1 VPKRVDRAAR
11 REEILA
17 AAVKVF
23 ARKGFAASRI
33 EDVAAEAGIGKG
45 VVYLYFD
52 SRDELLLSVF
62 SAYAAQTET
71 MLASLGSGSPLG
83 RLERLV
89 HLVINSA
96 AAQPDHARVL
106 LDLWAMTP
114 AIDDWAD
121 GPMRDMTSVYH
132 EYRSAVADLLRE
144 AEESGETRPGLG
156 EHHATVIVGA
166 IEGCLLQ
173 WLIDPSIALG
183 ELAAPIVS
191 VCIDGV
197 RA

>member
-1 VPKRVDRAAR
+1 MPKKVDRAAR

-52 SRDELLLSVF
+52 SRDELLLSVLR
-62 SAYAAQTET
+62 AYAAQTKT
-71 MLASLGSGSPLG
+71 MLASLGSGSPLE

-114 AIDDWAD
+114 SIDDWAD
-121 GPMRDMTSVYH
+121 GPMRDMTSVYR
-132 EYRSAVADLLRE
+132 EYRGAVVDLLRE
-144 AEESGETRPGLG
+144 ASESGETRPGIG

-173 WLIDPSIALG
+173 WLLDPNIALT

-191 VCIDGV
+191 VCMDGM

>member
-1 VPKRVDRAAR
+1 MPKRVDRAAR

-23 ARKGFAASRI
+23 ARKGFAASRV
-33 EDVAAEAGIGKG
+33 EDVAAEACIGKG

-62 SAYAAQTET
+62 SAYAEQTKT
-71 MLASLGSGSPLG
+71 MLASLGSGSPLE

-114 AIDDWAD
+114 SIDDWAD
-121 GPMRDMTSVYH
+121 GPLRDMRSVYR
-132 EYRSAVADLLRE
+132 EYRSAVVDLLRAATE
-144 AEESGETRPGLG
+144 RGDIRPGVG

-173 WLIDPSIALG
+173 WLIDSSIALA

>member
-1 VPKRVDRAAR
+1 VDRAAR

-23 ARKGFAASRI
+23 ARKGFTASRI

-62 SAYAAQTET
+62 NAYATQTKT
-71 MLASLGSGSPLG
+71 MLTSLGSGSPLE

-96 AAQPDHARVL
+96 MAQPDHARVL
-106 LDLWAMTP
+106 LDLWAITP
-114 AIDDWAD
+114 SIDDWTD
-121 GPMRDMTSVYH
+121 GPMRDMTSVYR
-132 EYRSAVADLLRE
+132 EYRSAVVDLLRE
-144 AEESGETRPGLG
+144 ARERGETHPGVG

-173 WLIDPSIALG
+173 WLLDRSIALTD
-183 ELAAPIVS
+183 LAAPIVS

>member
-1 VPKRVDRAAR
+1 MPRRVDRAAR
-11 REEILA
+11 REQILA

-45 VVYLYFD
+45 VIYLYFD
-52 SRDELLLSVF
+52 SRDELLLSVL
-62 SAYAAQTET
+62 SSYAAQTKS
-71 MLASLGSGSPLG
+71 MLASLGSGSPLE

-114 AIDDWAD
+114 SIDDWAD
-121 GPMRDMTSVYH
+121 GPLRDMTSVYR
-132 EYRSAVADLLRE
+132 EYRSSVVDLLRE
-144 AEESGETRPGLG
+144 ATERGEIRPGVG
-156 EHHATVIVGA
+156 DHHATVIVGA

-173 WLIDPSIALG
+173 WLIDSSIALT